1 MGVDVASVSVPRQ
14 SVAQE
19 VLVEATYVRPEGD
32 GNKAPSA
39 KKLPEQELPDRAIN
53 DSIYLN
59 GWI

>member
-1 MGVDVASVSVPRQ
+1 MGVVSASVSVQRQ
-14 SVAQE
+14 SVEQE

-32 GNKAPSA
+32 GNKAPLA
-39 KKLPEQELPDRAIN
+39 KKLPEQALPGQAIN

>member
-1 MGVDVASVSVPRQ
+1 MGVGSASVSVPRQ
-14 SVAQE
+14 PVAQE

-32 GNKAPSA
+32 GNTAPSA
-39 KKLPEQELPDRAIN
+39 KKRPEQELPDQAIN